1 MEGVRVLVTSMWLFD
16 ILLIASLII
25 VNGFFSASEISLISL
40 RKSRVRHLVKS
51 GDPAAR
57 RVQRLLEEPERFLG
71 TVQIGITLV
80 GTLAAAIGGIIAV
93 VHVKPL
99 LLSLPVAFIQKIAEP
114 LAVVIM
120 VSLITYVTIVI
131 GELVPKSLAIRHSE
145 RIAFFTSVPIDFL
158 SRALSVVLRVLVR
171 SSNIVLRLFKLEQG
185 QEPNF
190 ISEDEVKYL
199 IREGRKSGV
208 FESSEEDLIHSVFRF
223 TDTVVKEVMVPR
235 TEIVAVETGN
245 DIDVILRTMN
255 EKGFSRLPV
264 YSETIDNIIGVVYL
278 KDILALHMENQRVQL
293 EGVLRK
299 PYFVPPNKNVS
310 VLLKEMREKRIHL
323 ALVGDEYGGTDGL
336 VTMEDLIEEIVG
348 DIRDEQEKD
357 LREIHEV
364 AANRYVVD
372 GRTDIGLLN
381 KKLGVQL
388 PEDEFE
394 TIGGFVLGL
403 FGRLPSEGDQVK
415 FANLM
420 FTVLRLRKNRISRIR
435 VLKYAPEN
443 HERGEDD
450 DTTGT
455 QD

>member
-1 MEGVRVLVTSMWLFD
+1 MWLFD
-16 ILLIASLII
+16 ILLILSLIL
-25 VNGFFSASEISLISL
+25 VNGFFAASEISLISL

-71 TVQIGITLV
+71 TVQIGVTLV
-80 GTLAAAIGGIIAV
+80 GTLAAAIGGVIAV
-93 VHVKPL
+93 VHVKPV
-99 LLSLPVAFIQKIAEP
+99 LLSLPVAVIQKIAEP
-114 LAVVIM
+114 LALIIM

-145 RIAFFTSVPIDFL
+145 GIAFFTSVFIDFL
-158 SRALSVVLRVLVR
+158 SRALSFFLRILVLSSTAVLRFF
-171 SSNIVLRLFKLEQG
+171 RLEHG
-185 QEPNF
+185 REPNF

-278 KDILALHMENQRVQL
+278 KDILALHMENRQFQL
-293 EGVLRK
+293 ESVLRK

-336 VTMEDLIEEIVG
+336 VTMEDIIEEIVG
-348 DIRDEQEKD
+348 DIRDEQERE
-357 LREIHEV
+357 LREIHEI

-372 GRTDIGLLN
+372 GRTDIGQLN

-388 PEDEFE
+388 PEEEFE

-415 FANLM
+415 FGNLM
-420 FTVLRLRKNRISRIR
+420 FTVLRLRKNRISRVRI
-435 VLKYAPEN
+435 LKYAPEN

-450 DTTGT
+450 DTIGT